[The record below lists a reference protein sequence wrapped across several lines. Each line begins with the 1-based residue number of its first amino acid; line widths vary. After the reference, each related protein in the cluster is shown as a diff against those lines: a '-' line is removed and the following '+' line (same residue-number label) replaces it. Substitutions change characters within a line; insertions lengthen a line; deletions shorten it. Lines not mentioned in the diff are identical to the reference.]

1 MVPAEPPVQYQHS
14 LTSGSI
20 IIGIPLLLWSSLGLN
35 RPFYSVWTIYKCI
48 KICNRRNDR
57 LTGPT
62 PSSTLSSMIFLLAFL
77 IEFVALFF
85 ETLTAEGTGRG
96 ACFCLP
102 FVFLTPRV
110 SRSRLMSWLSGDL

>member
-1 MVPAEPPVQYQHS
+1 MVPAEPPVRYQHS

-48 KICNRRNDR
+48 KIW
-57 LTGPT
+57 
-62 PSSTLSSMIFLLAFL
+62 
-77 IEFVALFF
+77 
-85 ETLTAEGTGRG
+85 RG